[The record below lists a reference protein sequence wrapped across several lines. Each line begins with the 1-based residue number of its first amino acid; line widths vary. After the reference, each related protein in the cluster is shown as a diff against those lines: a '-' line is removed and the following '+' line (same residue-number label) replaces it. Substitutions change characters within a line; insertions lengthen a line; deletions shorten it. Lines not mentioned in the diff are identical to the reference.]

1 MRVPDPRN
9 ESAGAHD
16 EEGRSRRA
24 KTGARGALRPAWTT
38 LRLLWHPHSRDYT
51 VRRDLRRARERGQQ
65 ASMSGETQGERI
77 ALERIAEEA
86 KARTGFL
93 DLGMLG
99 LKALPEALFALKHL
113 ARLNLGLWSYDEG
126 GRFQRSLSD
135 IAPNALEGAL
145 ARLKELSSLR
155 ALSLSGCRLNSLKEL
170 AALTSLQSLDCSHTK
185 VSDLGPLAGLVNLQR
200 LDCLHTRV
208 SDLRPLVGLLNLQT
222 FSCYDT
228 QVRSLDPLAYLINLL
243 RLDCAFTRVS
253 DLRPLADLRK
263 LQTFECRSTKVSN
276 LEPLK
281 AMTSLQ
287 MLDCSRTRVSDLGPL
302 AGLVK
307 LQDLHCWSTEVSE
320 LSPLAD
326 LTRIWRLDL
335 SGCRLT
341 DFPRWLLDRPTLK
354 ELYLC
359 VTEVP
364 GVPAAVL
371 PQSPGDNCLE
381 SLRAHVRDLD
391 AGAVPVLD
399 VKLLVLGNGRVGKTQ
414 LCRRLRGED
423 FDTSEASTH
432 GIGTTRAP
440 LPAAADGAATPLQIW
455 DFGGQDLYHGTH
467 ALFTRANA
475 LFLLLWSPAL
485 ENTAEEAVDGITF
498 RNQPLAYWVDYV
510 RHLGGKRSAVVV
522 VQARCDQ
529 AEDEAPCPVP
539 EAELFAAFG
548 FVRMLRYSARTNR
561 GRAALEE
568 ALAEAA
574 AWLRQQEGIASIG
587 AGRAKVKEKLEALR
601 DADARLPPAERQY
614 RTLSQAVF
622 QRLCAA
628 AGGVS
633 SPPHLLEYLHNAGIV
648 FYRQG
653 LFHDQIIL
661 DQGWALDAVYAVF
674 HREKC
679 YRWIRYNRGRFTR
692 SDLAD
697 WVWGEYSEGEQALF
711 LSMMQSCG
719 VCFEH
724 RRAAEGL
731 EAEYIAPD
739 LLPARAEV
747 ALELAQKWDAD
758 AETDEARFTY
768 ALLHPGLIRS
778 IIAGIGR
785 EAGVAADYW
794 QGGVYVYETE
804 TGSRGV
810 IEAERGD
817 GWGGRIHV
825 QAQRGRAAE
834 LLQRLCTLVKWEN
847 SSAGITPVAV
857 TAPAGGRIAAR
868 LRAPGEEAAPP
879 APMTFAQ
886 EPSPQPEWCVSYAW
900 GDETPEGRDREQ
912 IVDEFSNS
920 AEKQGKKIIRDKTE
934 MRVGDSI
941 VQFMQQIGRADRIFV
956 FLSDKYL
963 KSTFCMFELSEIW
976 RNCLLEPE
984 RFLKRI
990 RVFTL
995 PCAKIWSPEERTAY
1009 AIYWK
1014 LRWESLEATRQTH
1027 GSDIVCDQDSEEHR
1041 RMRDYSRNIGTMLA
1055 SITKDL
1061 QPRDFQEFV
1070 KYGFAD

>member
-1 MRVPDPRN
+1 M
-9 ESAGAHD
+9 A
-16 EEGRSRRA
+16 
-24 KTGARGALRPAWTT
+24 
-38 LRLLWHPHSRDYT
+38 
-51 VRRDLRRARERGQQ
+51 RRDLRRPGERGQQ
-65 ASMSGETQGERI
+65 ASMSGETEGERI

-86 KARTGFL
+86 EARTGSL
-93 DLGMLG
+93 DLGNLG
-99 LKALPEALFALKHL
+99 LTALPEALFDLKHL
-113 ARLNLGLWSYDEG
+113 TRLILGLSFIDERGKWRWS
-126 GRFQRSLSD
+126 RSA
-135 IAPNALEGAL
+135 IAPNAIEGSLE
-145 ARLKELSSLR
+145 RLKELPSLR
-155 ALSLSGCRLNSLKEL
+155 ALSLRGCRHESLKEL
-170 AALTSLQSLDCSHTK
+170 SVLTSVQALDCAHTTLSDLGPLAGLINLQRLDCSKTNVSDLGLLAKLDKLQELHCWSTK
-185 VSDLGPLAGLVNLQR
+185 VSDLGPLDGLVNLQRLDCSNTEVSDLGPLAGLI
-200 LDCLHTRV
+200 
-208 SDLRPLVGLLNLQT
+208 NLQT
-222 FSCYDT
+222 
-228 QVRSLDPLAYLINLL
+228 LI
-243 RLDCAFTRVS
+243 CGG
-253 DLRPLADLRK
+253 
-263 LQTFECRSTKVSN
+263 
-276 LEPLK
+276 
-281 AMTSLQ
+281 
-287 MLDCSRTRVSDLGPL
+287 TRVSDLGPL
-302 AGLVK
+302 ARLINLRVLDCSATK
-307 LQDLHCWSTEVSE
+307 VSDLR
-320 LSPLAD
+320 PLAD
-326 LTRIWRLDL
+326 PTQIRLLHL
-335 SGCRLT
+335 SGCRLS
-341 DFPRWLLDRPTLK
+341 DFPCWLLERPSLE
-354 ELYLC
+354 ELILYQ
-359 VTEVP
+359 TEIP
-364 GVPAAVL
+364 GVQAAVL
-371 PQSPGDNCLE
+371 SQVRYQNCLE
-381 SLRAHVRDLD
+381 SLRTHVRDLD

-414 LCRRLRGED
+414 LCRRLRGEAYD
-423 FDTSEASTH
+423 ESEPSTH
-432 GIGTTRAP
+432 GIATTRAP
-440 LPAAADGAATPLQIW
+440 LPGSGDGAATPLQIW

-529 AEDEAPCPVP
+529 AGDEAPCPVT
-539 EAELFAAFG
+539 EADLFAAFG
-548 FVRMLRYSARTNR
+548 FVRMLRFSARTDR

-574 AWLRQQEGIASIG
+574 AWLRQQEGIATIG
-587 AGRAKVKEKLEALR
+587 AGRARVKEKLEALR
-601 DADARLPPAERQY
+601 DADAGLPPAARQY
-614 RTLSQAVF
+614 RTLTQAHF

-661 DQGWALDAVYAVF
+661 DQGWALDAIYAVF
-674 HREKC
+674 HRDRC
-679 YRWIRYNRGRFTR
+679 YRWIRRNRGRFTGA
-692 SDLAD
+692 DLAD

-719 VCFEH
+719 VCFVH
-724 RRAAEGL
+724 RGAAQGL

-747 ALELAQKWDAD
+747 ALDLAQKWDAD
-758 AETDEARFTY
+758 AETVEASFTY

-778 IIAGIGR
+778 IIARIGR
-785 EAGVAADYW
+785 QAGIAADYW
-794 QGGVYVYETE
+794 QGGVYVYETG
-804 TGSRGV
+804 TGSRGM

-825 QAQRGRAAE
+825 QAQRGRAAK
-834 LLQRLCTLVKWEN
+834 LLRRLCKLVESEN
-847 SSAGITPVAV
+847 SRAGITPERETG
-857 TAPAGGRIAAR
+857 TAAGRMASHLHTPA
-868 LRAPGEEAAPP
+868 EEAAAP

-912 IVDEFSNS
+912 IVDEFCRS
-920 AEKQGKKIIRDKTE
+920 AEKQGRTIIRDKTE

-956 FLSDKYL
+956 FLSDKYI

-1014 LRWESLEATRQTH
+1014 LRWESLEATRQAH

-1055 SITKDL
+1055 SITRDL
-1061 QPRDFQEFV
+1061 QPRDFEDLV
-1070 KYGFAD
+1070 KHCLAD

>member
-1 MRVPDPRN
+1 
-9 ESAGAHD
+9 
-16 EEGRSRRA
+16 
-24 KTGARGALRPAWTT
+24 
-38 LRLLWHPHSRDYT
+38 
-51 VRRDLRRARERGQQ
+51 
-65 ASMSGETQGERI
+65 MSGETEGERI

-86 KARTGFL
+86 EARTGFL

-113 ARLNLGLWSYDEG
+113 ARLNLGLGIRDEL
-126 GRFQRSLSD
+126 GRWQECRSA
-135 IAPNALEGAL
+135 IAANALEGSL
-145 ARLKELSSLR
+145 ARLKELPNLR
-155 ALSLSGCRLNSLKEL
+155 ALSLVGCRLDSLKEL
-170 AALTSLQSLDCSHTK
+170 PALANLQEFDCSSNNVSNLESLARLVNLQVLHCAGTEVSDLGPLDALANLYSLDCFMTN
-185 VSDLGPLAGLVNLQR
+185 VSDLGPLAGL
-200 LDCLHTRV
+200 
-208 SDLRPLVGLLNLQT
+208 LNLQMLDC
-222 FSCYDT
+222 SDT
-228 QVRSLDPLAYLINLL
+228 TLSDLGPLAGLINLQTL
-243 RLDCAFTRVS
+243 NCSNTALSDLGPLAGLTNLQTLNCSLNQLSDLGPLTGLLDLQELDCTLTNVS
-253 DLRPLADLRK
+253 DLRPLAGLIK
-263 LQTFECRSTKVSN
+263 LER
-276 LEPLK
+276 
-281 AMTSLQ
+281 
-287 MLDCSRTRVSDLGPL
+287 LDCYHTRVSDLGPL
-302 AGLVK
+302 ACLVN
-307 LQDLHCWSTEVSE
+307 LQTLDCSKTEVSD
-320 LSPLAD
+320 LRPLAT
-326 LTRIWRLDL
+326 LTQIRRLDL
-335 SGCRLT
+335 SGCQLV
-341 DFPRWLLDRPTLK
+341 DFPRGLLERPSLEWLDLW
-354 ELYLC
+354 E
-359 VTEVP
+359 TEVP

-371 PQSPGDNCLE
+371 SQDFDDNCLE

-399 VKLLVLGNGRVGKTQ
+399 VKLLVFGNGRVGKTQ

-423 FDTSEASTH
+423 YDPSQPSTH
-432 GIGTTRAP
+432 GIITTRAP
-440 LPAAADGAATPLQIW
+440 LPSSGAGAATPLQLW

-475 LFLLLWSPAL
+475 VFLLLWTPAL

-510 RHLGGKRSAVVV
+510 RHLGGRRSAVVV

-529 AEDEAPCPVP
+529 AGDEAPCPVA

-548 FVRMLRYSARTNR
+548 FVRMLHFSARTDR

-574 AWLRQQEGIASIG
+574 SWLRDQEGIASIG
-587 AGRAKVKEKLEALR
+587 AGRARVKEKLEALR
-601 DADARLPPAERQY
+601 DADARLPPAKRQY
-614 RTLSQAVF
+614 RTLSQAHF

-633 SPPHLLEYLHNAGIV
+633 SPPHLLEYLDNAGIV
-648 FYRQG
+648 FYRSG

-661 DQGWALDAVYAVF
+661 DQGWALDAIYAVF
-674 HREKC
+674 HRDRC
-679 YRWIRYNRGRFTR
+679 YRWIRRNRGRFTR
-692 SDLAD
+692 ADLAD
-697 WVWGEYSEGEQALF
+697 WVWGEHSEGEQALF
-711 LSMMQSCG
+711 LSMMESCG
-719 VCFEH
+719 VCFVH
-724 RRAAEGL
+724 REAAQGL

-758 AETDEARFTY
+758 AETDEASFTY

-785 EAGVAADYW
+785 EAGIAADYW

-804 TGSRGV
+804 AGSRGV

-817 GWGGRIHV
+817 GWGGRIRV
-825 QAQRGRAAE
+825 RTQRGRAGE
-834 LLQRLCTLVKWEN
+834 LLQRLCKLVAAEN
-847 SSAGITPVAV
+847 ANAGITPVAV
-857 TAPAGGRIAAR
+857 AAPAGGQLEAHSRE
-868 LRAPGEEAAPP
+868 LREEAA
-879 APMTFAQ
+879 ASAAMTFAQ
-886 EPSPQPEWCVSYAW
+886 EPSPQSEWCVSYAW

-912 IVDEFSNS
+912 IVDEFCRS
-920 AEKQGKKIIRDKTE
+920 AEKQARTIIRDKTE

-1055 SITKDL
+1055 SMTKKL
-1061 QPRDFQEFV
+1061 QPRDFEDLV